1 MALKISKKKKKDK
14 TQIQPRFS
22 LTKVDGKKTL
32 AAAAWNS
39 HALVFNKL
47 GTYRYYTKAG
57 IRAVGLYQ

>member
-1 MALKISKKKKKDK
+1 MALEISKKKSEK

-39 HALVFNKL
+39 HAL
-47 GTYRYYTKAG
+47 GIQYAG
-57 IRAVGLYQ
+57 YI

>member
-1 MALKISKKKKKDK
+1 MALEISKKKKSEK

-39 HALVFNKL
+39 HAL
-47 GTYRYYTKAG
+47 GIQYAG
-57 IRAVGLYQ
+57 YI